1 MMTYQGFFS
10 PVWQEIFAFN
20 GIMRFEDIWRLGEG
34 RSAVA
39 AEHHVIRAEL
49 NLPYGGKTTIFIK
62 RHCEP
67 GVQTRRKNKV
77 ALHNELNFLW
87 LLKKLHIPTAEP
99 IYFHSESGTM
109 ERAVLVMCQL
119 THFVSLRTLWVQ
131 WCLLQP
137 SFNLRL
143 KVMTQLAHTIALL
156 HRHKIAHCN
165 LNAEHIYLRYRQL
178 DQGKDCDHI
187 HVALVGLGK
196 AQACWSRAEATR
208 RDLLALLQTGHLWS
222 CADKLRFYKLYRGI
236 TALTHRDRLFI
247 RRLFKQAAKL
257 NQST

>member
-34 RSAVA
+34 RNAVA
-39 AEHHVIRAEL
+39 PEHQVIQTEL
-49 NLPYGGKTTIFIK
+49 NLPYGGKTMIFIK

-67 GVQTRRKNKV
+67 GVHARRKNKV

-87 LLKKLHIPTAEP
+87 LLKKLQIPTAVP
-99 IYFHSESGTM
+99 IYFHSESGTT

-119 THFVSLRTLWVQ
+119 THFVSLRNLWVQ
-131 WCLLQP
+131 WRLLQP

-143 KVMTQLAHTIALL
+143 KVMTQLAHTIAQL
-156 HRHKIAHCN
+156 HRHKIAHGN
-165 LNAEHIYLRYRQL
+165 LTEEHIYLRYRKL
-178 DQGKDCDHI
+178 DQGQDCDHI
-187 HVALVGLGK
+187 HVALVGLGN

-208 RDLLALLQTGHLWS
+208 RDLLELLQTGRLWS

-236 TALTHRDRLFI
+236 SVLTRRDRRFI

-257 NQST
+257 YQSA